1 MFSLEMP
8 GEVEGRVDVCIIG
21 AGPAGMTAAVYVAR
35 KRLSAAIVT
44 KDVGGQVAW
53 TKDIENYMGYQYIT
67 GRELT
72 AKFEEQVRQ
81 FPIPMV
87 IDEVSE
93 IKSGGGDFVVLTRGG
108 RSISAKTVVIAS
120 GKRPMTLGMPN
131 EQRLIGRG
139 VSYCSTCDGPLF
151 SKKDVAVI
159 GGGNSAVQA
168 AVEMSGIA
176 NKVHIVSRSPWRADP
191 VVAEKADRLPN
202 LVKKMGFEPVD
213 VLGESTV
220 QGLRIKETI
229 SGKTEDLSVQ
239 GVFLEIGLAPNSDF
253 VKGFLDLNE
262 WGEILVD
269 INCRTK
275 IPGIFAAGDVTQV
288 HDKQIVIAAGEG
300 AKAALSVHEHL
311 MGK

>member
-1 MFSLEMP
+1 METP
-8 GEVEGRVDVCIIG
+8 GEVEGKVDVCIIG
-21 AGPAGMTAAVYVAR
+21 AGPAGMTAAVYAAR
-35 KRLSAAIVT
+35 KRLSTAIVT

-72 AKFEEQVRQ
+72 GKFEEQVRQ
-81 FPIPMV
+81 FPIPIV

-93 IKSGGGDFVVLTRGG
+93 IKPGGGDFVVLTRGG
-108 RSISAKTVVIAS
+108 RSISARTVVVAS

-151 SKKDVAVI
+151 SKKEVAII

-176 NKVHIVSRSPWRADP
+176 NKVHLVSRSPWRADP
-191 VVAEKADRLPN
+191 VIVEKADRLPN
-202 LVKKMGFEPVD
+202 LIKKMGFEPVD
-213 VLGESTV
+213 VLGDSTV
-220 QGLRIKETI
+220 QGLRIKDTR

-239 GVFLEIGLAPNSDF
+239 GVFLEIGLVPNSDF

-262 WGEILVD
+262 SGEILVD
-269 INCRTK
+269 SNCRTK
-275 IPGIFAAGDVTQV
+275 ILGIFAAGDVTQV

-300 AKAALSVHEHL
+300 AKAALSVHEYL
-311 MGK
+311 MRK

>member
-1 MFSLEMP
+1 LETP
-8 GEVEGRVDVCIIG
+8 GEVEGKVDVCIIG
-21 AGPAGMTAAVYVAR
+21 AGPAGMTAAVYAAR
-35 KRLSAAIVT
+35 KRLSTAIVT

-72 AKFEEQVRQ
+72 GKFEEQVRQ
-81 FPIPMV
+81 FPIPIV

-93 IKSGGGDFVVLTRGG
+93 IKPGGGDFVVLTRGG
-108 RSISAKTVVIAS
+108 RSISARTVVVAS

-176 NKVHIVSRSPWRADP
+176 NKVHLVSRSPWRADP
-191 VVAEKADRLPN
+191 VIVEKADRLPN
-202 LVKKMGFEPVD
+202 LIKKMGFEPVD
-213 VLGESTV
+213 VLGDSTV
-220 QGLRIKETI
+220 QGLRIKDTR

-239 GVFLEIGLAPNSDF
+239 GVFLEIGLVPNSDF

-262 WGEILVD
+262 SGEILVD
-269 INCRTK
+269 SNCRTK
-275 IPGIFAAGDVTQV
+275 ILGIFAAGDVTQV

-300 AKAALSVHEHL
+300 AKAALSVHEYL
-311 MGK
+311 MRK

>member
-1 MFSLEMP
+1 MFSLETP
-8 GEVEGRVDVCIIG
+8 GEVEGKVDVCIVG
-21 AGPAGMTAAVYVAR
+21 AGPAGMTAAVYAAR
-35 KRLSAAIVT
+35 KRLSTAIVT

-72 AKFEEQVRQ
+72 GKFEEQVRQ
-81 FPIPMV
+81 FPIPII

-93 IKSGGGDFVVLTRGG
+93 IKPGGGDFVVLTRGG
-108 RSISAKTVVIAS
+108 RSISTRTVIVAS
-120 GKRPMTLGMPN
+120 GKRPMALGMPN

-176 NKVHIVSRSPWRADP
+176 NKVHLVSRSPWRADP
-191 VVAEKADRLPN
+191 VIAEKADHLPN

-213 VLGESTV
+213 VLGDSTV
-220 QGLRIKETI
+220 QGLRVKDARN
-229 SGKTEDLSVQ
+229 GKTEDLSVQ
-239 GVFLEIGLAPNSDF
+239 GVFLEIGLVPNSDF

-262 WGEILVD
+262 SGEILVD
-269 INCRTK
+269 SNCRTK
-275 IPGIFAAGDVTQV
+275 ILGIFAAGDVTQV

-300 AKAALSVHEHL
+300 AKAALSVHEYL
-311 MGK
+311 MKK

>member
-8 GEVEGRVDVCIIG
+8 GEVEGKVDVCIIG
-21 AGPAGMTAAVYVAR
+21 AGPAGMTAAVYAAR
-35 KRLSAAIVT
+35 KRLSTAIVT

-72 AKFEEQVRQ
+72 GKFEEQVRQ
-81 FPIPMV
+81 FPIPIV

-93 IKSGGGDFVVLTRGG
+93 IKPGGGDFVVLTRGG
-108 RSISAKTVVIAS
+108 RSISARTVVVAS

-176 NKVHIVSRSPWRADP
+176 NKVHLVSRSPWRADP
-191 VVAEKADRLPN
+191 VIVEKADRLPN
-202 LVKKMGFEPVD
+202 LIKKMGFEPVD
-213 VLGESTV
+213 VLGDSTV
-220 QGLRIKETI
+220 QGLRIKDTR

-239 GVFLEIGLAPNSDF
+239 GVFLEIGLVPNSDF

-262 WGEILVD
+262 SGEILVD
-269 INCRTK
+269 SNCRTK
-275 IPGIFAAGDVTQV
+275 ILGIFAAGDVTQV

-300 AKAALSVHEHL
+300 AKAALSVHEYL
-311 MGK
+311 MRK

>member
-1 MFSLEMP
+1 MFNLETP
-8 GEVEGRVDVCIIG
+8 GEVEGKVDVCIIG
-21 AGPAGMTAAVYVAR
+21 AGPAGMTAAVYAAR
-35 KRLSAAIVT
+35 KRLSTAIVT

-72 AKFEEQVRQ
+72 GKFEEQVRQ
-81 FPIPMV
+81 FPIPIV

-93 IKSGGGDFVVLTRGG
+93 IKPGGGDFVVLTRGG
-108 RSISAKTVVIAS
+108 RSISARTVVVAS

-176 NKVHIVSRSPWRADP
+176 NKVHLVSRSPWRADP
-191 VVAEKADRLPN
+191 VIVEKADRLPN
-202 LVKKMGFEPVD
+202 LIKKMGFEPVD
-213 VLGESTV
+213 VLGDSTV
-220 QGLRIKETI
+220 QGLRIKDTR

-239 GVFLEIGLAPNSDF
+239 GVFLEIGLVPNSDF

-262 WGEILVD
+262 SGEILVD
-269 INCRTK
+269 SNCRTK
-275 IPGIFAAGDVTQV
+275 ILGIFAAGDVTQV

-300 AKAALSVHEHL
+300 AKAALSVHEYL
-311 MGK
+311 MRK

>member
-1 MFSLEMP
+1 LETP
-8 GEVEGRVDVCIIG
+8 GEVEGKVDVCIIG
-21 AGPAGMTAAVYVAR
+21 AGPAGMTAAVYAAR
-35 KRLSAAIVT
+35 KRLSTAIVT

-72 AKFEEQVRQ
+72 GKFEEQVRQ
-81 FPIPMV
+81 FPIPIV

-93 IKSGGGDFVVLTRGG
+93 IKPGGGDFVVLTRGG
-108 RSISAKTVVIAS
+108 RSISARTVVVAS

-151 SKKDVAVI
+151 SKKEVAII

-176 NKVHIVSRSPWRADP
+176 NKVHLVSRSPWRADP
-191 VVAEKADRLPN
+191 VIVEKADRLPN
-202 LVKKMGFEPVD
+202 LIKKMGFEPVD
-213 VLGESTV
+213 VLGDSTV
-220 QGLRIKETI
+220 QGLRIKDTR
-229 SGKTEDLSVQ
+229 SRKTEDLSVQ
-239 GVFLEIGLAPNSDF
+239 GVFLEIGLVPNSDF

-262 WGEILVD
+262 SGEILVD
-269 INCRTK
+269 SNCRTK
-275 IPGIFAAGDVTQV
+275 ILGIFAAGDVTQV

-300 AKAALSVHEHL
+300 AKAALSVHEYL
-311 MGK
+311 MRK

>member
-1 MFSLEMP
+1 MEMP
-8 GEVEGRVDVCIIG
+8 GEIEGKVDVCIIG

-53 TKDIENYMGYQYIT
+53 TKDIENYMGYQYVT

-72 AKFEEQVRQ
+72 AKFEEQIMQ

-93 IKSGGGDFVVLTRGG
+93 IKPAKGDFVVLTRGG
-108 RSISAKTVVIAS
+108 RSIAARTVIVAS

-151 SKKDVAVI
+151 SKKDVVVI

-176 NKVHIVSRSPWRADP
+176 NKVYIVSRSPWRADP

-220 QGLRIKETI
+220 MGVRIRDTR

-269 INCRTK
+269 SNCMTK

-300 AKAALSVHEHL
+300 AKAALSVHEYL

>member
-1 MFSLEMP
+1 METP
-8 GEVEGRVDVCIIG
+8 GEVEGKVDVCIIG
-21 AGPAGMTAAVYVAR
+21 AGPAGMTAAVYAAR
-35 KRLSAAIVT
+35 KRLSTAIVT

-72 AKFEEQVRQ
+72 GKFEEQVRQ
-81 FPIPMV
+81 FPIPIV
-87 IDEVSE
+87 VDEVSE
-93 IKSGGGDFVVLTRGG
+93 IKPGGGDFVVLTRGG
-108 RSISAKTVVIAS
+108 RSISARTVVVAS

-176 NKVHIVSRSPWRADP
+176 NKVHLVSRSPWRADP
-191 VVAEKADRLPN
+191 VIVEKADRLPN
-202 LVKKMGFEPVD
+202 LIKKMGFEPVD
-213 VLGESTV
+213 VLGDSTV
-220 QGLRIKETI
+220 QGLRIKDTR

-239 GVFLEIGLAPNSDF
+239 GVFLEIGLVPNSDF

-262 WGEILVD
+262 SGEILVD
-269 INCRTK
+269 SNCSTK
-275 IPGIFAAGDVTQV
+275 MLGIFAAGDVTQV

-300 AKAALSVHEHL
+300 AKAALSVHEYL
-311 MGK
+311 MKK

>member
-1 MFSLEMP
+1 MEMP
-8 GEVEGRVDVCIIG
+8 GEVEGKVDVCIIG
-21 AGPAGMTAAVYVAR
+21 AGPAGMTAAVYAAR
-35 KRLSAAIVT
+35 KRLSTAIVT

-72 AKFEEQVRQ
+72 GKFEEQVRQ
-81 FPIPMV
+81 FPIPIV

-93 IKSGGGDFVVLTRGG
+93 IKPGGGDFVVLTRGG
-108 RSISAKTVVIAS
+108 RSISARTVVVAS

-176 NKVHIVSRSPWRADP
+176 NKVHLVSRSPWRADP
-191 VVAEKADRLPN
+191 VIVEKADRLPN
-202 LVKKMGFEPVD
+202 LIKKMGFEPVD
-213 VLGESTV
+213 VLGDSTV
-220 QGLRIKETI
+220 QGLRIKDTR

-239 GVFLEIGLAPNSDF
+239 GVFLEIGLVPNSDF

-262 WGEILVD
+262 SGEILVD
-269 INCRTK
+269 SNCRTK
-275 IPGIFAAGDVTQV
+275 ILGIFAAGDVTQV

-300 AKAALSVHEHL
+300 AKAALSVHEYL
-311 MGK
+311 MRK

>member
-1 MFSLEMP
+1 METP
-8 GEVEGRVDVCIIG
+8 GEVEGKVDVCIIG
-21 AGPAGMTAAVYVAR
+21 AGPAGMTAAVYAAR
-35 KRLSAAIVT
+35 KRLSTAIVT

-72 AKFEEQVRQ
+72 GKFEEQVRQ
-81 FPIPMV
+81 FPIPIV

-93 IKSGGGDFVVLTRGG
+93 IKPGGGDFVVLTRGG
-108 RSISAKTVVIAS
+108 RSISARTVVVAS

-176 NKVHIVSRSPWRADP
+176 NKVHLVSRSPWRADP
-191 VVAEKADRLPN
+191 VIVEKADRLPN
-202 LVKKMGFEPVD
+202 LIKKMGFEPVD
-213 VLGESTV
+213 VLGDSTV
-220 QGLRIKETI
+220 QGLRIKDTR

-239 GVFLEIGLAPNSDF
+239 GVFLEIGLVPNSDF

-262 WGEILVD
+262 SGEILVD
-269 INCRTK
+269 SNCRTK
-275 IPGIFAAGDVTQV
+275 ILGIFAAGDVTQV

-300 AKAALSVHEHL
+300 AKAALSVHEYL
-311 MGK
+311 MRK